1 MTSVERR
8 LDTLGANV
16 DVLLPLSLPP
26 IIKTA
31 SFHKLNKYQLQGVV
45 ERLVFKSPSF
55 FQRLTPLFHPSR
67 EETSTF
73 CVSSAERAYFIVIPK
88 LFHVVVHFFSQKGL
102 TRSVSRV
109 VLNHGNGK

>member
-55 FQRLTPLFHPSR
+55 FQRLTSLLQLKKKLPYFVCPLSK
-67 EETSTF
+67 
-73 CVSSAERAYFIVIPK
+73 ERILILYQNVA
-88 LFHVVVHFFSQKGL
+88 
-102 TRSVSRV
+102 
-109 VLNHGNGK
+109 